1 MRVIAGTWR
10 GRRLVAP
17 KGLETRP
24 SASRLREAMF
34 SALGDSIV
42 GRGVADLFAGSG
54 ALGIE
59 SLSRGARH
67 VTFVERQRSALTVIE
82 RNLVTL
88 GADAAGYRLLRLDA
102 WEWLDRLDAGRDPAV
117 DVVLADPPYDADAA
131 ARLLPRAAG
140 WVQSGLLDTF
150 ALEHPAAAAAG
161 VDVDDDALRVRTRRH
176 GRGAFTIVEARVPR
190 PRSGQTQER
199 PA

>member
-34 SALGDSIV
+34 SALGDAIV
-42 GRGVADLFAGSG
+42 GRRVVDLFAGSG

-59 SLSRGARH
+59 SLSRGALH
-67 VTFVERQRSALTVIE
+67 VTFVERQRSALAVIE

-88 GADAAGYRLLRLDA
+88 GADAAAYRMLRLDA
-102 WEWLDRLDAGRDPAV
+102 WEWLEGLDAGRDPDV

-150 ALEHPAAAAAG
+150 ALEHPAAAG
-161 VDVDDDALRVRTRRH
+161 VDVDDEALRVRTRRH
-176 GRGAFTIVEARVPR
+176 GRGAFTIVEARLPR

>member
-17 KGLETRP
+17 SGLETRP

-34 SALGDSIV
+34 SALGDAV
-42 GRGVADLFAGSG
+42 RGRAVVDLFAGSG

-67 VTFVERQRSALTVIE
+67 VTFVERQRPALGAIE
-82 RNLVTL
+82 RNLETL
-88 GADAAGYRLLRLDA
+88 GADPASYRVLRLDA
-102 WEWLDRLDAGRDPAV
+102 WEWLEGVDAGRPA
-117 DVVLADPPYDADAA
+117 DAEVVLTDPPYDVEVVP
-131 ARLLPRAAG
+131 RLLPRAAG

-150 ALEHPAAAAAG
+150 ALEHPAAAEI
-161 VDVDDDALRVRTRRH
+161 DLDDEALRVRTRRH
-176 GRGAFTIVEARVPR
+176 GRSAFTIVETRFPR
-190 PRSGQTQER
+190 PRPGRTQER